1 MGYSTLHNLPMI
13 GNLNRAEAV
22 YESIKPIKG
31 SSVRPMGSRK
41 AKHYSIEKCLLGGYL
56 CKLYGHPVL
65 WYQMA
70 EDQKGT
76 ILHVSLC
83 TYDTQTTRRFIH
95 RITPFQCYAYNGNT
109 YIEVGRRTKEED
121 GTYKVT
127 NAYRLPAEHPY
138 PIRIYIPHGESY
150 HASRVLNPAPVTKR
164 VFDRKITKELRDK
177 YKESMADAEAML
189 RLGMAKDRETFAR
202 YSYFN
207 QQFLEDLTR
216 EEVSEFLW
224 LVGTDN
230 MHKKWQSR
238 KLQYNMQSQRY
249 DEVDIPNPTYR
260 SYIVDALYHIAK
272 QDAIDI
278 YKEVKLPAGQR
289 A

>member
-1 MGYSTLHNLPMI
+1 MGFSTLHNLPMI
-13 GNLNRAEAV
+13 GSVHRAEEV

-31 SSVRPMGSRK
+31 SAVRPLGNRK

-65 WYQMA
+65 WYEMA
-70 EDQKGT
+70 EDKKGT
-76 ILHVSLC
+76 ILHISLC
-83 TYDTQTTRRFIH
+83 TYDTQTTRRFIQ
-95 RITPFQCYAYNGNT
+95 RITPFQCYAYNGKT

-121 GTYKVT
+121 GKYKVT
-127 NAYRLPAEHPY
+127 NAYRLPAEHSY
-138 PIRIYIPHGESY
+138 PIRIYIPHGNY
-150 HASRVLNPAPVTKR
+150 PASRVLNPAPVTKK

-189 RLGMAKDRETFAR
+189 RLGMAQGRETFAR

-207 QQFLEDLTR
+207 QQFLDDLTR

-230 MHKKWQSR
+230 MTKKWQSQ
-238 KLQYNMQSQRY
+238 KLQYNMQTQKY
-249 DEVDIPNPTYR
+249 EMPEIPKPTFR
-260 SYIVDALYHIAK
+260 SYIVDALYYVAQ

-278 YKEVKLPAGQR
+278 YEEVELPAGQR